1 MSERNEK
8 ERILAKLG
16 PSAQALPISSDTNE
30 SRYAA
35 QRGPKQGYNGW
46 GMDPNFHPAHTNL

>member
-1 MSERNEK
+1 MSYKSDEGKREK
-8 ERILAKLG
+8 YYIDDIKFNYTVQL
-16 PSAQALPISSDTNE
+16 SS
-30 SRYAA
+30 YAA